1 MKSIVTQTV
10 AGFVVACLLAL
21 PAVAGQH
28 PNDRAGMLGVG
39 AVTASAGSE
48 PGGAAIRPGRPDGRE
63 LPDGADLGPGG
74 VAVNTGRPDGREL
87 PDAADLG
94 LRQPTIVGASDDFD
108 WSDAGIG
115 LVGGIGIAV
124 LLVAVLATTQHTRRV
139 PGAS

>member
-10 AGFVVACLLAL
+10 GGFVVACLLAI

-39 AVTASAGSE
+39 AVTASAGSGS
-48 PGGAAIRPGRPDGRE
+48 GGAAVHSGRPDGRE
-63 LPDGADLGPGG
+63 LPDGADLGTGA

-87 PDAADLG
+87 PDGADLG
-94 LRQPTIVGASDDFD
+94 LPQPTIVSASDDFD

-115 LVGGIGIAV
+115 LVGGFGIAV
-124 LLVAVLATTQHTRRV
+124 LLVGVLATTQHARRV